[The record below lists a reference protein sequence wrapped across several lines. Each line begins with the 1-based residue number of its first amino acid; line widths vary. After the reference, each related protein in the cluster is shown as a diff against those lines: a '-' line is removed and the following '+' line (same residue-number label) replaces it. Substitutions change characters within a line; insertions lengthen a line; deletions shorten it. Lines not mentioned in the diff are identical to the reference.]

1 MEELK
6 DMRAAGNI
14 LENIARKIPGF
25 GGYLDRERRR
35 DADKLQREFLAK
47 GCLEVKQRIQDIAEQ
62 LINNGKLDL
71 MTKLDAVTNRLD
83 RVTDRI
89 RHASGGYAAFFELNK
104 VDSAELDRV
113 YEHDLSLINNLDAA
127 HEALDALQTAV
138 DCDDN
143 PAPRINDLQKCV
155 NQIDARL
162 NERER
167 ILKGVS

>member
-6 DMRAAGNI
+6 DIRSGGNVLEKLMR
-14 LENIARKIPGF
+14 KVPGF

-35 DADKLQREFLAK
+35 DADKTQREFLAK
-47 GCLEVKQRIQDIAEQ
+47 GCYEIKQRIGDISEQ
-62 LINNGKLDL
+62 LIAQGNLTLVTTLDSI
-71 MTKLDAVTNRLD
+71 TNRLD

-89 RHASGGYAAFFELNK
+89 RHGVTGYAAFFEINQ
-104 VDSAELDRV
+104 VNSAELDRV
-113 YEHDLSLINNLDAA
+113 YEHDMSMINNLDAA

-138 DCDDN
+138 DCQDN
-143 PAPRINDLQKCV
+143 PGPRVNDLQKCV
-155 NQIDARL
+155 NQLDARL

>member
-6 DMRAAGNI
+6 DMRAGGNI
-14 LENIARKIPGF
+14 LEKITRKIPGF

-35 DADKLQREFLAK
+35 DADKIQREFLAK
-47 GCLEVKQRIQDIAEQ
+47 GCLEIKQRIQDIAEQ
-62 LINNGKLDL
+62 LIGQGKLDL

-89 RHASGGYAAFFELNK
+89 RHASAGYAGFFEINQ
-104 VDSAELDRV
+104 VNSAELDRI
-113 YEHDLSLINNLDAA
+113 YEHDLSMINNLDAA

-138 DCDDN
+138 DCEDN
-143 PAPRINDLQKCV
+143 PGPRINDLQKVV
-155 NQIDARL
+155 NQMDARL

-167 ILKGVS
+167 ILKGVN